1 MKNRN
6 LSEWL
11 SVQLA
16 KNPDR
21 IVLIAI
27 LVFNI
32 VFFLIAAEIISMLSL
47 SGTEHM
53 GFIAAAFCTVT
64 MILDPGCISYK
75 ESKETRRKKT
85 TGWMLS
91 LKSMI
96 RNTMISSEATALTI
110 L

>member
-1 MKNRN
+1 MKNRK

-32 VFFLIAAEIISMLSL
+32 MFFLIAAEIISLLSL
-47 SGTEHM
+47 SGTENM